1 MKMLAKLSTALVA
14 ALALA
19 STLAWSG
26 PGNGAVTQWE
36 RDSFQVDNP
45 GLFIPCLGEEVR
57 FFGEVPYKRHTV
69 TSASGNTSYH
79 FQLTPVTPNQP
90 PFTGV
95 GNVSGTVWHYQNGL
109 PINESFHLGPGE
121 VLNVQVRESYY
132 TDNGDRLTSNIRI
145 HFTTNAGGELVVS
158 REFLEWTCR

>member
-1 MKMLAKLSTALVA
+1 MKSITKLGA
-14 ALALA
+14 ALLA
-19 STLAWSG
+19 AVTLAVIPTRSA
-26 PGNGAVTQWE
+26 PGNGANIQWE
-36 RDSFQVDNP
+36 RGSFYVDNP
-45 GLFIPCLGEEVR
+45 GLFIPCLGEDVR

-69 TSASGNTSYH
+69 TSASENTSYH
-79 FQLTPVTPNQP
+79 FQLVPMTPNQP

-132 TDNGDRLTSNIRI
+132 ADNGDRLTSNVRI
-145 HFTTNAGGELVVS
+145 HFTTNANGELVVS
-158 REFLEWTCR
+158 REFLEFTCR